1 MGNLEEIFRNRF
13 SFSFRIKEM
22 AMKCCKKM
30 EMLGLYWISIM
41 LLTSTILITTPK
53 LRMKV
58 RLNARVED
66 CLVGRETL
74 RMHQGAT
81 NRGTLYLLVLA
92 ALPIILVVFCM
103 LNLTT
108 SAASL
113 RICSFNSLDTQNTSH
128 SSLHLVSHAT
138 YSSLHSVSPLGRVSI
153 NISHVIIYREI
164 SII

>member
-1 MGNLEEIFRNRF
+1 
-13 SFSFRIKEM
+13 
-22 AMKCCKKM
+22 
-30 EMLGLYWISIM
+30 M
-41 LLTSTILITTPK
+41 LLTSTILITDAK
-53 LRMKV
+53 AA
-58 RLNARVED
+58 NEGAFECVED

-81 NRGTLYLLVLA
+81 NRGTLYPLVPA

-113 RICSFNSLDTQNTSH
+113 RICSFNSLDTQNTSD

-138 YSSLHSVSPLGRVSI
+138 YSSSHSVSPVWRVSI
-153 NISHVIIYREI
+153 NISHVVIYREI
-164 SII
+164 SVI